1 MLSKERVLSALEE
14 FGISHSDGMI
24 YIYLAKMGPKK
35 EDELAKALKMSKQQL
50 HMSLKKL
57 EDRGLIMTDSK
68 KTATFSALPF
78 DKVLECL
85 IYVKMEKARAIQN
98 RKVEL
103 LALWESIK
111 AKEEV

>member
-1 MLSKERVLSALEE
+1 MLSKERILSALGE
-14 FGISHSDGMI
+14 FGISRSDGIM

-50 HMSLKKL
+50 KTSLKKL
-57 EDRGLIMTDSK
+57 EYRGLIITGSK
-68 KTATFSALPF
+68 KTTTYSALPF
-78 DKVLECL
+78 DKVFESL
-85 IYVKMEKARAIQN
+85 IYAKMEKAKAIQN

-111 AKEEV
+111 SKEEV